1 MKLEKITIKNY
12 RSISELSFSI
22 NELNDN
28 STTFGLIGVNEAGKS
43 SILKAIA
50 LKDNFITLGI
60 KQNDFHNNKLPV
72 EIDYQYEL
80 LEAEKEDL
88 FIKATEG
95 IPEFDAYIELFKTV
109 CLNYKYDFNALN
121 QDISLSIPSLTKS
134 KGAKIEKATIEA
146 ITVKLLQAILEISH
160 KTIFWTAKEQYL
172 ISGAINLAN
181 FASNPDGVSIPL
193 RNCFLLSGISNI
205 PEAIGLIVESTERAQ
220 LRELLGEKVTAH
232 IREVWPKH
240 PIRITF
246 DISDGNI
253 HFHVNDENAKGKA
266 KTADQRSD
274 GFRQFISFLLTLSAE
289 SRNSELQNTI
299 ILLDE
304 PETHLHPKA
313 QEDLLKE
320 LILLT
325 KDTNKNIV
333 FFATHSNYMV
343 DKSTLERYYKIE
355 KPEHITKL
363 SKFDNKTSTYASIN
377 FDAFNIL
384 STDYHNELYGKAQAK
399 SEIDSATEFDK
410 YLQTKI
416 PNCVIKEEYEHANG
430 KKFNCTLPTYI
441 RHLIHHPENTK
452 NIPYTFEE
460 LEQSINSLISLLPI
474 IQPNKQKNK
483 TRLANKAT

>member
-1 MKLEKITIKNY
+1 MKLENITIKNY

-43 SILKAIA
+43 SILKALA
-50 LKDNFITLGI
+50 LKDNFTTRGI
-60 KQNDFHNNKLPV
+60 KQNDFHSNKLPV
-72 EIDYQYEL
+72 EVDYQYEL
-80 LEAEKEDL
+80 LEAEKEEL
-88 FIKATEG
+88 LKKATEV
-95 IPEFDAYIELFKTV
+95 IPEFDANSELFKTV
-109 CLNYKYDFNALN
+109 HLNYRYDFSALN
-121 QDISLSIPSLTKS
+121 QDISLSFPNLTKS
-134 KGAKIEKATIEA
+134 KGVKIEKATIEA
-146 ITVKLLQAILEISH
+146 VIVKLLPTILEISH

-181 FASNPDGVSIPL
+181 FASNPDSVSIPL
-193 RNCFLLSGISNI
+193 RNCFLLSGIDNI
-205 PEAIGLIVESTERAQ
+205 PEAIALISESTEREQ
-220 LRELLGEKVTAH
+220 LRELLGEKVTTH
-232 IREVWPKH
+232 IRGVWPKH
-240 PIRITF
+240 PIKITF

-253 HFHVNDENAKGKA
+253 HFHVNDENAKVKA
-266 KTADQRSD
+266 KTAEQRSD

-289 SRNSELQNTI
+289 SRNAELQNTI

-325 KDTNKNIV
+325 KDTSKNIV

-399 SEIDSATEFDK
+399 SDIDNGTEFDK

-416 PNCVIKEEYEHANG
+416 PNCVIKQDYEHTNG
-430 KKFNCTLPTYI
+430 SKFNCSLPTYI
-441 RHLIHHPENTK
+441 RHLIHHPENDK
-452 NIPYTFEE
+452 NIPYTHEE
-460 LEQSINSLISLLPI
+460 LEHSTNALIALLPKI
-474 IQPNKQKNK
+474 SPKLSKK
-483 TRLANKAT
+483 